1 MHWFLGDFLYNCILY
16 LQINGKH
23 ISWRHLEE
31 LYHAKTALSSRP
43 GGLYLLKKIKLEH
56 LKLTSFSRMRV
67 DLAAQVNT

>member
-31 LYHAKTALSSRP
+31 LY
-43 GGLYLLKKIKLEH
+43 LLKKIKLEH

-67 DLAAQVNT
+67 DLVAQVNT